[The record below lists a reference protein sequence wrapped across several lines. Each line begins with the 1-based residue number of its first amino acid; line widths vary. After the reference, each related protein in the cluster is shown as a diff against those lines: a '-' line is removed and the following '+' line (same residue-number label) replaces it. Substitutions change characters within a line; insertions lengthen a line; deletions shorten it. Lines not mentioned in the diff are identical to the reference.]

1 MLDVLIIGCGNVAG
15 GFDADR
21 ITIDQPFSHAG
32 AYLAHGGFV
41 LRGCV
46 EPDEVRRNAF
56 QDRWGVERSF
66 SCVEE
71 VLHQDCKFDVI
82 SICSPTSFHASHL
95 NMALLLKPKLVFCE
109 KPMTASLEDSLGL
122 EIKYREAGI
131 PLMINYTRRWDACVR
146 SLSAE
151 LNGGKWGKVRSAS
164 GVYNKGLYNNGSHML
179 DLLFLLLGPLTVIA
193 AGPSNADMW
202 EDDPS
207 IPAMLLSEKGVTVSL
222 NCGHAS
228 DYVLFELELVTEQG
242 VIKMENSGF
251 SWQTRKVGPSTI
263 FSGYRVLNTP
273 LLESGAV
280 AGATLAAVD
289 EITKLVAIGGRP
301 SCAAVDAVYV
311 QTLCDE
317 VRIASSQRA

>member
-1 MLDVLIIGCGNVAG
+1 MLNVLIIGCGNVAG
-15 GFDADR
+15 GFDAGR
-21 ITIDQPFSHAG
+21 ITTDQPFSHAG
-32 AYLAHGGFV
+32 AYLANGGFV

-46 EPDEVRRNAF
+46 EPDETKRNAF
-56 QDRWGVERSF
+56 QERWGVERSF

-95 NMALLLKPKLVFCE
+95 NVALQLKPKLVFCE
-109 KPMTASLEDSLGL
+109 KPMTTSLEDSQRLVV
-122 EIKYREAGI
+122 KYREAGI

-146 SLSAE
+146 TLSAE

-207 IPAMLLSEKGVTVSL
+207 IPVMLISDKGTTVL
-222 NCGHAS
+222 INCGHAS

-251 SWQTRKVGPSTI
+251 SWQIRKVAPSTV
-263 FSGYRVLNTP
+263 FSGYSVLTTH
-273 LLESGAV
+273 LIESGAV

-289 EITKLVAIGGRP
+289 EITRLVAIGGKP
-301 SCAAVDAVYV
+301 SCAADDAVYV
-311 QTLCDE
+311 QTLCE
-317 VRIASSQRA
+317 AVRTASSKRA